1 MSDHSSGCV
10 MRSTSTGTLYYSEFA
25 SSTENVNDKL
35 CVKARF
41 MGAMDDLDPSDCPDG
56 LPEAHV
62 AVSDERHEQHEDCW
76 CSPTV
81 EYRTEFCRIYRHRRI
96 N

>member
-1 MSDHSSGCV
+1 MQSIYN
-10 MRSTSTGTLYYSEFA
+10 TKLYYSESV
-25 SSTENVNDKL
+25 SSTNNVNDRL

-41 MGAMDDLDPSDCPDG
+41 MGAMDELDPSDCPDG
-56 LPEAHV
+56 LPEVHV
-62 AVSDERHEQHEDCW
+62 AVSDRGPHEQHEDCW

-81 EYRTEFCRIYRHRRI
+81 EYKTEFCRVYRHRRI